1 MKAPVSRR
9 FVLIG
14 HPVGHSLSP
23 VIHQAAYTA
32 LGLPHRYELCDC
44 PDEAAVVAVVEA
56 LRRGEIAGANITI
69 PWKRLAL
76 KLADLVAPS
85 AQRVGVANVLAR
97 GADGAI
103 VAHNTDVPALVEEF
117 QRLSGNVRR
126 VLVIGAGGAA
136 PAVVTAA
143 QDAGADR
150 VLLTARKFA
159 FSEPESAWPHGAEL
173 AQQGAVLL
181 AWPDSDPKAKS
192 RFREVI
198 ARVDLI
204 VQCTSAGMHGADD
217 GKHLAELVPFEHLPQ
232 SALAYDLIYNPAS
245 TPFLE
250 RARACGLTAE
260 NGLGMLVAQA
270 ALAIEL
276 WLSASPPRAP
286 LLAAAEAAL
295 LARSTV

>member
-1 MKAPVSRR
+1 MKTPVSRR

-14 HPVGHSLSP
+14 HPVGHSISP

-32 LGLPHRYELCDC
+32 LGLPHHYELCDC

-56 LRRGEIAGANITI
+56 LRRGEISGANVTI

-143 QDAGADR
+143 RDAGADR
-150 VLLTARKFA
+150 VLLTARKFV
-159 FSEPESAWPHGAEL
+159 FSEPESAWPHAAEFAAQGAE
-173 AQQGAVLL
+173 LL
-181 AWPDSDPKAKS
+181 AWPDSDPKAKA
-192 RFREVI
+192 RLREVS

-217 GKHLAELVPFEHLPQ
+217 GKQLAELVPFEHLPQ
-232 SALAYDLIYNPAS
+232 SALAYDLIYNPPS

-250 RARACGLTAE
+250 RARACGLSAE

-295 LARSTV
+295 LARRTV

>member
-1 MKAPVSRR
+1 MKTPVSRR

-14 HPVGHSLSP
+14 HPVGHSISP

-56 LRRGEIAGANITI
+56 LRRGEIAGANVTI

-143 QDAGADR
+143 RDAGADR

-159 FSEPESAWPHGAEL
+159 FSEPESAWPHAAEFV
-173 AQQGAVLL
+173 AQGAQLL
-181 AWPDSDPKAKS
+181 AWPDSDPKAKA
-192 RFREVI
+192 RLREVS

-217 GKHLAELVPFEHLPQ
+217 GKQLAELVPFEHLPQ
-232 SALAYDLIYNPAS
+232 SALAYDLIYNPPS

-286 LLAAAEAAL
+286 LIAAAEAAL
-295 LARSTV
+295 LARRTA